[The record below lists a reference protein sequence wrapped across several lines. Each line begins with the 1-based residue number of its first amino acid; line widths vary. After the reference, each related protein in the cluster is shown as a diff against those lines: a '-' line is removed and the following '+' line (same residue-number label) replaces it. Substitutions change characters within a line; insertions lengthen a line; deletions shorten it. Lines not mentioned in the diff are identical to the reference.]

1 MRYVIPFLCLWSIL
15 LSCGKDHEEEEKPE
29 IAVTSITLSQP
40 SVDII
45 EGEIIQLTV
54 TISPSN
60 ASDKTVIW
68 KSSNVTVASV
78 DENGHVK
85 AMKVGQATIT
95 AKAGNKTAEC
105 TVTVSPKRIDVTML
119 LLNKTELSMIVG
131 EEYPLVA
138 TIIPENATE
147 RTIQWSTSAPEI
159 ATVDNG
165 KVTAA
170 KEGFAKIVA
179 YVDGKTAECS
189 VTVDY
194 IPVQS
199 ITLDPSDLTLYE
211 GEEHTLS
218 ATIAPENATYQS
230 VIWSTTD
237 DKIATVENGKVVAI
251 KKGSA
256 KIKAEANGKTA
267 ECQVEVLSS
276 IANISLDKS
285 ELSMKIGDTETLNA
299 VITPE
304 DATLRENMVW
314 ASSDDNVV
322 IVNQSGKVDAI
333 KEGTATVSV
342 SVEGKKAE
350 CGITVDYI
358 HVSSIDLSQTEA
370 TLFIGDALTLTA
382 TLNPSNVTY
391 NTIEWTSSNENVVVV
406 SGNGQVSAVG
416 KGSATVSAKSDG
428 KEVSC
433 SFTVLVPL
441 AGLSFDQNNL
451 TLSNGETTT
460 LSFVKTP
467 TDASIKGE
475 IVWNSSN
482 PSVATVSQEGV
493 ISAINKGTTDITATA
508 DGFTA
513 TCTINV
519 IIPVNSVSLNKTELS
534 LAEGYSETITA
545 TVLPDDASDKTVT
558 WTSSDQSVATVENG
572 KICAIKEGETI
583 ITARAGEIDATC
595 KVTVTKKIDVSM
607 ILLDNTQLSMK
618 CYEEKQLTAT
628 IVPANATE
636 QNIQWSTSNSNVAT
650 VENGLI
656 RAVWEGI
663 TTIVAYLDG
672 QTAQCVVEVSSPE
685 YVDIGLGVKW
695 ATRNIGAEHY
705 YDYGDYYAWGETETK
720 ENEYSWR
727 TYKWCTWYNN
737 YNIYTEKYYP
747 VLESLIKYNTESAYG
762 SIDNKTN
769 LEASDDVAHVRLGG
783 KWRMPTRGE
792 IMALFET
799 KGMPDIWKWEKA
811 SFNGHNGWLIT
822 YLQNNQS
829 LFLPSAGYWST
840 YLLDVGFQTT
850 YWSSSLDSY
859 STYEGAKSHSSRASI
874 LHVEG
879 NNEKASSE
887 RYVGCP
893 VRPVIDN

>member
-1 MRYVIPFLCLWSIL
+1 MMRKLYLLSIL
-15 LSCGKDHEEEEKPE
+15 IVLFCSCGKDQGEEEKPE

-54 TISPSN
+54 TILPSN

-85 AMKVGQATIT
+85 AMKVGQAIIT

-138 TIIPENATE
+138 TIVPENATE

-165 KVTAA
+165 KVTAV

-189 VTVDY
+189 VTIDY

-199 ITLDPSDLTLYE
+199 ITLAPSDLTLYE

-218 ATIAPENATYQS
+218 ATITPENATYQS
-230 VIWSTTD
+230 VLWSTTD
-237 DKIATVENGKVVAI
+237 DKIANVENGKVVAI

-256 KIKAEANGKTA
+256 KIKGEANGKTA

-276 IANISLDKS
+276 VANISLDKN
-285 ELSMKIGDTETLNA
+285 ELGMKVGDTQTLNA

-304 DATLRENMVW
+304 DATLRESLVW
-314 ASSDDNVV
+314 ASSDENVV
-322 IVNQSGKVDAI
+322 IVDQSGKVDAI

-350 CGITVDYI
+350 CVITVDYV

-391 NTIEWTSSNENVVVV
+391 NTIEWTSSDENVVVV

-416 KGSATVSAKSDG
+416 KGSAIVSAKSDG
-428 KEVSC
+428 KEASC

-441 AGLSFDQNNL
+441 TGLSFDQNSL
-451 TLSNGETTT
+451 TLSNGNTTT
-460 LSFVKTP
+460 LSVVKTP
-467 TDASIKGE
+467 ADASIKGE

-558 WTSSDQSVATVENG
+558 WTSSDQSVATVEDG
-572 KICAIKEGETI
+572 KICAIKEGETT
-583 ITARAGEIDATC
+583 ITARAGEIAATC
-595 KVTVTKKIDVSM
+595 KVTVTKKIDVAM
-607 ILLDNTQLSMK
+607 IMLDNTQLSMNW
-618 CYEEKQLTAT
+618 CDEKKLTAT

-636 QNIQWSTSNSNVAT
+636 QNIQWSTSNPNVAT

-656 RAVWEGI
+656 SAVWEGS
-663 TTIVAYLDG
+663 TTIVAYIDG
-672 QTAQCVVEVSSPE
+672 KTAQCAVEIYVSFPE
-685 YVDIGLGVKW
+685 YVDLGLSVKW
-695 ATRNIGAEHY
+695 ATRNLGASLPP
-705 YDYGDYYAWGETETK
+705 DYGDYYAWGEIETK
-720 ENEYSWR
+720 GNYSDE
-727 TYKWCTWYNN
+727 TYKWGSWSNVTKYNN
-737 YNIYTEKYYP
+737 DSYYGI
-747 VLESLIKYNTESAYG
+747 V
-762 SIDNKTN
+762 DNKTV
-769 LEASDDVAHVRLGG
+769 LEAEDDVAHVKLGG
-783 KWRMPTRGE
+783 NWRMPTKSEFDELITTRNNSNY
-792 IMALFET
+792 
-799 KGMPDIWKWEKA
+799 KWEWKQI
-811 SFNGHNGWLIT
+811 NGHNGWMIK
-822 YLQNNQS
+822 YLVNGQS
-829 LFLPSAGYWST
+829 IFLPATGEWYHTS
-840 YLLDVGFQTT
+840 LLWVGTDGI
-850 YWSSSLDSY
+850 YWSSSLHTGGAAWNAVFGS
-859 STYEGAKSHSSRASI
+859 EGSHTTSRGRCFGES
-874 LHVEG
+874 
-879 NNEKASSE
+879 
-887 RYVGCP
+887 
-893 VRPVIDN
+893 VRPVLDN